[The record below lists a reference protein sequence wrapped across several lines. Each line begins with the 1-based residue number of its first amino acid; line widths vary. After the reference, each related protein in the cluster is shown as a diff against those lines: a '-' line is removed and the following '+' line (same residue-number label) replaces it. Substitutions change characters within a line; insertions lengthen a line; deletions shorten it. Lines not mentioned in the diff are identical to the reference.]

1 MEESVMSRILEGLNK
16 QQLEAVTTTEGF
28 VRVIAGAGSGKTRTL
43 TRRYAYIADELGIST
58 ANILCLTFT
67 NKAAAEMKKR
77 IRQMIGDSD
86 TGLIGTFHSFCR
98 RMLSEDIHT
107 IGYPSTFMVMDRED
121 QKLMLRQV
129 MESMGLSLQ
138 DHKISSIVN
147 DIIGPKKGASL
158 NYVALLANTDGS
170 ALQNAITTASSE
182 RDEIFYRYLL
192 EQRKCFALDFDDLI
206 YFALYILGISW
217 EICDKWQRRLQYIMV
232 DEFQDVDDAEYALVK
247 KLSAHHKNLFIVGD
261 PDQTIYTWRG
271 ANVANILEF
280 DKVFPNVKNIMLTT
294 NYRSSPQIVA
304 ASNSLISK
312 NRYRMEK
319 ELTAVRPTGAIAVF
333 NHTGSE
339 RDEAIFIANEI
350 EKHIE
355 NGVSPHSIA
364 VLYRAHYLSREIE
377 EQLLKK
383 DIKYRIYGGVGFY
396 ERMEIKDVLSYLR
409 MICIGDDLSFARVI
423 NTPRRGISK
432 TKLGQLKEYAEQNNI
447 SLYDALCRCVEED
460 SPIVARTRASKF
472 IELITTLRVGFE
484 ERSISDLLE
493 EVLALSG
500 YEQMLRND
508 GDGERLDNLAELKQ
522 SIAQYEHDEGELMSL
537 YDYLS
542 HVTLMTT
549 GDDPDS
555 TEAVRLMTIHASKG
569 LEFPVVFLCGLSEG
583 VFPGRKTN
591 TRDKMEEERRLAYVA
606 MTRAENVLYLTDS
619 EGMGLDSN
627 MKYPS
632 RFIFDI
638 ERDLLQYTVELSE
651 ELTELAKGHIMTDE
665 RKLDIILLP
674 AGTEI
679 NHPTLGK
686 GKIIAVA
693 PSDSCYIV
701 RFESGI
707 ERNISFTAG
716 FLNK

>member
-1 MEESVMSRILEGLNK
+1 MSKILDELNM
-16 QQLEAVTTTEGF
+16 QQLEAVTSTEGF
-28 VRVIAGAGSGKTRTL
+28 IRVIAGAGSGKTRTL
-43 TRRYAYIADELGIST
+43 TRRYAYIAEELGIST

-138 DHKISSIVN
+138 DHKISTIVN
-147 DIIGPKKGASL
+147 DIISPKKGASL

-170 ALQNAITTASSE
+170 ALQNAIVTASSE

-217 EICDKWQRRLQYIMV
+217 EICDKWQKRLQYIMV

-271 ANVANILEF
+271 ANAANILEF

-339 RDEAIFIANEI
+339 RDEAIFIASEI
-350 EKHIE
+350 AKHIE

-409 MICIGDDLSFARVI
+409 MICIGDDLSFARII

-447 SLYDALCRCVEED
+447 SLYTALCRCVEED
-460 SPIVARTRASKF
+460 SPIVSRTRAAKF

-493 EVLALSG
+493 EILALSG

-522 SIAQYEHDEGELMSL
+522 SIAQYERDEGELMSL

-674 AGTEI
+674 AGTQI
-679 NHPTLGK
+679 THPTLGM

-693 PSDSCYIV
+693 PSDSCYVV

>member
-1 MEESVMSRILEGLNK
+1 MSRILEGLNE
-16 QQLEAVTTTEGF
+16 QQLDAVTSTEGY
-28 VRVIAGAGSGKTRTL
+28 VRIIAGAGSGKTRTL

-77 IRQMIGDSD
+77 IRRMIGDSD

-107 IGYPSTFMVMDRED
+107 VGYPSNFMVMDRED

-147 DIIGPKKGASL
+147 DIISPKKGSSL
-158 NYVALLANTDGS
+158 DYVALLANTDGT
-170 ALQNAITTASSE
+170 ALQLAITTAGSE
-182 RDEIFYRYLL
+182 RDEIFFRYLL

-206 YFALYILGISW
+206 YFSLYILGISQ
-217 EICDKWQRRLQYIMV
+217 EICNKWQRRLQYIMV
-232 DEFQDVDDAEYALVK
+232 DEFQDVDNAEYALVK
-247 KLSAHHKNLFIVGD
+247 RLSAYHKNLFIVGD

-271 ANVANILEF
+271 ANVSNILDF
-280 DKVFPNVKNIMLTT
+280 DKVFPNVKTIMLTT

-319 ELTAVRPTGAIAVF
+319 ELTAVRPTGAIAVY
-333 NHTGSE
+333 NHTGDE
-339 RDEAIFIANEI
+339 REEALFIANEI
-350 EKHIE
+350 SKHIE
-355 NGVSPHSIA
+355 SGVSPHNIA

-383 DIKYRIYGGVGFY
+383 DIRYRIYGGVGFY

-409 MICIGDDLSFARVI
+409 MICTGDDLSFARVI
-423 NTPRRGISK
+423 NTPKRGISK
-432 TKLGQLKEYAEQNNI
+432 TKLGQLREYAQENNI
-447 SLYDALCRCVEED
+447 SLYEALCRCVDEK
-460 SPIVARTRASKF
+460 SPIVAKTRAERF
-472 IELITTLRVGFE
+472 IELITTLRTDYE
-484 ERSISDLLE
+484 ERSISALLE
-493 EVLALSG
+493 ETLSLSG

-508 GDGERLDNLAELKQ
+508 GDADRLDNLAELKQ
-522 SIAQYEHDEGELMSL
+522 SIAQYERDEGELMSL

-549 GDDPDS
+549 ADDPES

-638 ERDLLQYTVELSE
+638 ERELLQYTVELSE
-651 ELTELAKGHIMTDE
+651 ELTELAKGHITIDE
-665 RKLDIILLP
+665 RKLDIILLSP
-674 AGTEI
+674 GTEI
-679 NHPTLGK
+679 MHPTLGK
-686 GKIIAVA
+686 GKIIAA
-693 PSDSCYIV
+693 DTSNSCYIV
-701 RFESGI
+701 RFVSGI
-707 ERNISFTAG
+707 ERSISFNAG
-716 FLNK
+716 FLGKQ

>member
-1 MEESVMSRILEGLNK
+1 MSRILEGLNR
-16 QQLEAVTTTEGF
+16 QQLEAVTTTEGY
-28 VRVIAGAGSGKTRTL
+28 VRIIAGAGSGKTRTL
-43 TRRYAYIADELGIST
+43 TRRFAYIADELGIST

-98 RMLSEDIHT
+98 RLLSEDIHT
-107 IGYPSTFMVMDRED
+107 IGYPANFMVMDRED
-121 QKLMLRQV
+121 QKIMLRQV
-129 MESMGLSLQ
+129 MDDMKLSLQ
-138 DHKISSIVN
+138 DHKISKIVN
-147 DIIGPKKGASL
+147 EIIGPKKGASL
-158 NYVALLANTDGS
+158 DYVALLANTDGS
-170 ALQNAITTASSE
+170 ALQHAIDSACSE

-206 YFALYILGISW
+206 YFSLYILGISW
-217 EICDKWQRRLQYIMV
+217 DICDKWQRRLQYIMV

-247 KLSAHHKNLFIVGD
+247 RLSAHHKNLFIVGD

-271 ANVANILEF
+271 ANVANIMDF
-280 DKVFPNVKNIMLTT
+280 DKVFPNVTTIMLTT

-304 ASNSLISK
+304 ASNSLIAK
-312 NRYRMEK
+312 NRYRMDK

-339 RDEAIFIANEI
+339 RDEAEFIANEI
-350 EKHIE
+350 SRHIE
-355 NGVSPHSIA
+355 SGISPHNIA

-377 EQLLKK
+377 EQLIRK
-383 DIKYRIYGGVGFY
+383 DIRYRIYGGVGFY

-409 MICIGDDLSFARVI
+409 MICTGDDLSFARII

-432 TKLGQLKEYAEQNNI
+432 TKLGQLREYAQLNNI
-447 SLYDALCRCVEED
+447 SLFDALCRCVKEG
-460 SPIVARTRASKF
+460 SPIVAKTKAVKF
-472 IELITTLRVGFE
+472 IELINTLRTGYE
-484 ERSISDLLE
+484 ERSISALLE
-493 EVLALSG
+493 DVLSLSG
-500 YEQMLRND
+500 YEQMLRTD
-508 GDGERLDNLAELKQ
+508 GDSERLDNLSELKQ
-522 SIAQYEHDEGELMSL
+522 AIAQYERDEGELMSL

-542 HVTLMTT
+542 HVTLLTT

-555 TEAVRLMTIHASKG
+555 TEAVRLMTIHAAKG
-569 LEFPVVFLCGLSEG
+569 LEFPVVFVCGLSEG
-583 VFPGRKTN
+583 VFPTRKTN

-606 MTRAENVLYLTDS
+606 MTRAESVLYLTDS

-638 ERDLLQYTVELSE
+638 ERDLLQYTVELS
-651 ELTELAKGHIMTDE
+651 TELIETAKTHISVDE
-665 RKLDIILLP
+665 RKLDIKLLP
-674 AGTEI
+674 SGSVI

-686 GKIIAVA
+686 GRIIAA
-693 PSDSCYIV
+693 DPGNSCYIV
-701 RFESGI
+701 RFDSGI

-716 FLNK
+716 FLNKQ

>member
-1 MEESVMSRILEGLNK
+1 MSHILDGLNTH
-16 QQLEAVTTTEGF
+16 QLSAVMNTEGY

-98 RMLSEDIHT
+98 RLLSEDIHT
-107 IGYPSTFMVMDRED
+107 VGYPSTFMVMDRED

-129 MESMGLSLQ
+129 MDTMKLSLQ
-138 DHKISSIVN
+138 DHKISKIVN

-158 NYVALLANTDGS
+158 DYVALLANTDGT
-170 ALQNAITTASSE
+170 ALERAITSASSE
-182 RDEIFYRYLL
+182 KDEIFYRYLL

-206 YFALYILGISW
+206 YFSLYILGIAP
-217 EICDKWQRRLQYIMV
+217 EICLKWQKRLQYIMV

-247 KLSAHHKNLFIVGD
+247 RLSAYHKNLFIVGD

-271 ANVANILEF
+271 ANVANILDF
-280 DKVFPNVKNIMLTT
+280 DKVFPDVTTIMLTT

-339 RDEAIFIANEI
+339 RDEAIFIADEI

-355 NGVSPHSIA
+355 KGVSPHNIA
-364 VLYRAHYLSREIE
+364 VLYRAHYLSREVE

-383 DIKYRIYGGVGFY
+383 DIRYRIYGGVGFY

-432 TKLGQLKEYAEQNNI
+432 TKLGQLKEYAQERNI
-447 SLYDALCRCVEED
+447 SLYDALCLCVNEG
-460 SPIVARTRASKF
+460 SPIVAKTRAGKF
-472 IELITTLRVGFE
+472 IELITTLRAGFE
-484 ERSISDLLE
+484 DRSISDLLE
-493 EVLALSG
+493 ETLALSG

-508 GDGERLDNLAELKQ
+508 GDSERLDNLAELKQ
-522 SIAQYEHDEGELMSL
+522 AIAQYERDEGELMSL

-542 HVTLMTT
+542 HVTLMTNN
-549 GDDPDS
+549 DDPDS
-555 TEAVRLMTIHASKG
+555 TEAVRLMTIHAAKG
-569 LEFPVVFLCGLSEG
+569 LEFPVVFVCGLSEG
-583 VFPGRKTN
+583 VFPTRKTN

-606 MTRAENVLYLTDS
+606 MTRAESVLYLTDS

-638 ERDLLQYTVELSE
+638 EPELLQYTVALSE
-651 ELTELAKGHIMTDE
+651 ELVEIARSHITVDE
-665 RKLDIILLP
+665 RKLDIKLLSV
-674 AGTEI
+674 GTTIE
-679 NHPTLGK
+679 HPTLGQ
-686 GKIIAVA
+686 GKVIAVDA
-693 PSDSCYIV
+693 SNSSYLV
-701 RFESGI
+701 RFLSGI
-707 ERNISFTAG
+707 ERSISFAAG
-716 FLNK
+716 FLNKQC

>member
-1 MEESVMSRILEGLNK
+1 MSRILEGLNE
-16 QQLEAVTTTEGF
+16 QQLSAVTTTEGF

-67 NKAAAEMKKR
+67 NKAASEMKKR

-129 MESMGLSLQ
+129 MENMGLSLQ

-170 ALQNAITTASSE
+170 ALHNAIVTASCE

-206 YFALYILGISW
+206 YFALYILGISF
-217 EICDKWQRRLQYIMV
+217 EICDKWQKRLQYIMV

-247 KLSAHHKNLFIVGD
+247 KLSAYHKNLFIVGD

-271 ANVANILEF
+271 ANVSNILDF

-350 EKHIE
+350 SKHIE

-377 EQLLKK
+377 EQLLKR

-396 ERMEIKDVLSYLR
+396 DRMEIKDVLSYLR
-409 MICIGDDLSFARVI
+409 MICIGDDLSFARII

-447 SLYDALCRCVEED
+447 SLYEALCRCVEED

-472 IELITTLRVGFE
+472 IELISALRVGFD
-484 ERSISDLLE
+484 ERSISALLE
-493 EVLALSG
+493 EVLSLSG

-522 SIAQYEHDEGELMSL
+522 SIAQYERDEGELMSL

-606 MTRAENVLYLTDS
+606 MTRAENLLYLTDS

-638 ERDLLQYTVELSE
+638 ERELLQYTVELSE
-651 ELTELAKGHIMTDE
+651 ELTELAKGHITVDE
-665 RKLDIILLP
+665 RKLDVILLP
-674 AGTEI
+674 TGTEI
-679 NHPTLGK
+679 AHPTLGK

>member
-1 MEESVMSRILEGLNK
+1 MSRILEGLNE
-16 QQLEAVTTTEGF
+16 QQLAAVTATEGYI
-28 VRVIAGAGSGKTRTL
+28 RIIAGAGSGKTRTL

-107 IGYPSTFMVMDRED
+107 VGYPSNFMVMDRED

-129 MESMGLSLQ
+129 MENMGLSLQ
-138 DHKISSIVN
+138 DYKISSIVN

-158 NYVALLANTDGS
+158 NYVALMSNTDGS
-170 ALQNAITTASSE
+170 ALQNAIVSASSE

-206 YFALYILGISW
+206 YFALYILGISQ
-217 EICDKWQRRLQYIMV
+217 EICDKWQKRLQYIMV

-247 KLSAHHKNLFIVGD
+247 RLSAYHKNLFIVGD

-271 ANVANILEF
+271 ANVANILDF
-280 DKVFPNVKNIMLTT
+280 DKIFPNVTTIMLTK

-339 RDEAIFIANEI
+339 RDEAVFIANEI
-350 EKHIE
+350 SKHIE
-355 NGVSPHSIA
+355 KGVSPHNIA
-364 VLYRAHYLSREIE
+364 VLYRAHYLSREVE
-377 EQLLKK
+377 EQLLKN

-409 MICIGDDLSFARVI
+409 MICTGDDLSFARVI

-432 TKLGQLKEYAEQNNI
+432 TKLGQLKEFAEQNHI
-447 SLYDALCRCVEED
+447 TLYEALCRCVDED
-460 SPIVARTRASKF
+460 SPIVSRTRAAKF
-472 IELITTLRVGFE
+472 IELISTLREGYE
-484 ERSISDLLE
+484 ERSISSLLE
-493 EVLALSG
+493 EVLSLSG
-500 YEQMLRND
+500 YEQMLRSD
-508 GDGERLDNLAELKQ
+508 GDSERLDNLAELKQ
-522 SIAQYEHDEGELMSL
+522 SIAQYERDEGELMSL

-542 HVTLMTT
+542 HVTLMTS

-555 TEAVRLMTIHASKG
+555 TEAVRLMTIHAAKG

-583 VFPGRKTN
+583 VFPSRKTN

-606 MTRAENVLYLTDS
+606 MTRAESVLYLTDS

-651 ELTELAKGHIMTDE
+651 ELIDIAKSHITLDE
-665 RKLDIILLP
+665 RKLDIILLSV
-674 AGTEI
+674 GTEI
-679 NHPTLGK
+679 CHPTLGS
-686 GKIIAVA
+686 GKIIAVDA
-693 PSDSCYIV
+693 SNSCYIV
-701 RFESGI
+701 RFDSGI

>member
-1 MEESVMSRILEGLNK
+1 MSRILDGLNE
-16 QQLEAVTTTEGF
+16 QQRDAVTTTEGY
-28 VRVIAGAGSGKTRTL
+28 VRIIAGAGSGKTRTL

-77 IRQMIGDSD
+77 IRQLIGDSD

-98 RMLSEDIHT
+98 RLLSEDIHT
-107 IGYPSTFMVMDRED
+107 IGYPANFMVMDRED

-129 MESMGLSLQ
+129 MENMGLSLK
-138 DHKISSIVN
+138 DLKISKIVN
-147 DIIGPKKGASL
+147 EIIGPKKGASL

-170 ALQNAITTASSE
+170 ALQQAIVNASSE

-206 YFALYILGISW
+206 YFSLYILGISW
-217 EICDKWQRRLQYIMV
+217 EICDKWQKRLQYIMV

-247 KLSAHHKNLFIVGD
+247 RLSAHHKNLFIVGD

-271 ANVANILEF
+271 ANVDNIMGF
-280 DKVFPNVKNIMLTT
+280 DKIFPNVKTIMLTT

-312 NRYRMEK
+312 NRYRMDK

-339 RDEAIFIANEI
+339 RDEAIFIAGEI
-350 EKHIE
+350 AKHIE
-355 NGVSPHSIA
+355 NGISPHNIA

-383 DIKYRIYGGVGFY
+383 EIKYRVYGGVGFY

-409 MICIGDDLSFARVI
+409 MICTGDDLSFARVI

-432 TKLGQLKEYAEQNNI
+432 TKLGQLREYAEEYHL
-447 SLYDALCRCVEED
+447 SLYESLCKCVEEN
-460 SPIVARTRASKF
+460 SPIIAKTRASKF
-472 IELITTLRVGFE
+472 IELITTLRTDYE
-484 ERSISDLLE
+484 ERSISALLE
-493 EVLALSG
+493 EVLSLSG

-508 GDGERLDNLAELKQ
+508 GDSDRLDNLAELKQ
-522 SIAQYEHDEGELMSL
+522 SIAQYERDEGELMSL

-542 HVTLMTT
+542 HVTLLTT

-555 TEAVRLMTIHASKG
+555 TEAVRLMTIHAAKG
-569 LEFPVVFLCGLSEG
+569 LEFPVVFVCGLSEG
-583 VFPGRKTN
+583 VFPTRKTD

-606 MTRAENVLYLTDS
+606 MTRAESVLYLTDS

-638 ERDLLQYTVELSE
+638 EPDLLQYTVELSD
-651 ELTELAKGHIMTDE
+651 ELIETAKSHITTDE
-665 RKLDIILLP
+665 RKLDIKLLSV
-674 AGTEI
+674 GTVI
-679 NHPTLGK
+679 NHPTLGS
-686 GKIIAVA
+686 GKIIAVDA
-693 PSDSCYIV
+693 GHSCYIV
-701 RFESGI
+701 RFDSGI

-716 FLNK
+716 FLNKQ